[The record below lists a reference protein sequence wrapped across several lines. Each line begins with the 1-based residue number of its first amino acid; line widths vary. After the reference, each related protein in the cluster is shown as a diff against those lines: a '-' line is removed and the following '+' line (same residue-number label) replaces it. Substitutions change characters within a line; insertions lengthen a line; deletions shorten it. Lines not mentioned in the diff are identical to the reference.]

1 MNLSSAAEITGG
13 VLIGVDQKFIGV
25 NTDTRQLTPGELFVA
40 IPGENFDGH
49 DFLGAALQRGAVGA
63 LVEHAGEE
71 KISQLMVDDTTVA
84 LGKLAQSWRSHF
96 NIPVIGITGSN
107 GKTTVTAMV
116 REILS
121 VSHNPLYPLKSFNN
135 QWGVPLTLLKL
146 RDEHTHAVIE
156 MGMNSAGEIDYLS
169 RIARPTI
176 ALINN
181 AAAAHLQGLGSVRQ
195 VALAK
200 AEILSNL
207 GSEGVAVLNAD
218 DASFELWR
226 TYAGERKMV
235 SFGLQNRADVTATEV
250 QLNSAGSTFCL
261 QAGGDSTKVSLSLA
275 GRHNVMN
282 ALAAAAACIAL
293 DIDLEQIAKGLRVAE
308 GIAGRLSIFQTNAG
322 AKVIDDSF
330 NANPASTK
338 AAIDVLASHEGKRVL
353 VLGAMAELGAEG
365 EALHAE
371 VGKAAAVAGIDRM
384 VVLADSGN
392 ADVKGYLR
400 GYGSGAECFDDIE
413 ELIDALMSD
422 DLSGTTLL
430 VKGSKSSRM
439 GRVVERLLAQKNN
452 NGIPESVC

>member
-84 LGKLAQSWRSHF
+84 LGKLAQNWRSHF

-169 RIARPTI
+169 RIARPTV

-250 QLNSAGSTFCL
+250 QLNSTGSTFCL

-353 VLGAMAELGAEG
+353 VLGAMAELGAEA
-365 EALHAE
+365 ESLHAE

-439 GRVVERLLAQKNN
+439 GRVVERLLAQKND

>member
-1 MNLSSAAEITGG
+1 MNLSSAAEVTGG
-13 VLIGVDQKFIGV
+13 VLIGTDQQFIGV
-25 NTDTRQLTPGELFVA
+25 NTDTRQLKPGELFVA

-49 DFLGAALQRGAVGA
+49 DFLGAALKRGAVGA
-63 LVEHAGEE
+63 LVEHAEEE

-84 LGKLAQSWRSHF
+84 LGKLAQDWRSHF

-121 VSHNPLYPLKSFNN
+121 VSHNPLFPIQSFNN

-169 RIARPTI
+169 RIARPTV

-181 AAAAHLQGLGSVRQ
+181 AAAAHLEGLGSVRH

-200 AEILSNL
+200 AEIISNL

-218 DASFELWR
+218 DASFDLWR
-226 TYAGERKMV
+226 THSGERKVV
-235 SFGLQNRADVTATEV
+235 SFGCQSSADVMAKEI
-250 QLNSAGSTFCL
+250 QLNSTGSAFCL
-261 QAGGDSTKVSLSLA
+261 QAGGDSTKVSLSLV

-293 DIDLEQIAKGLRVAE
+293 DIELEQIAEGLQVAKG
-308 GIAGRLSIFQTNAG
+308 ISGRLSNLQTNSG

-330 NANPASTK
+330 NANPASTR
-338 AAIDVLASHEGKRVL
+338 AAIDVLANHKGKRVL
-353 VLGAMAELGAEG
+353 VLGAMAELGSES
-365 EALHAE
+365 ESLHVE
-371 VGKAAAVAGIDRM
+371 VGRAAAVAGIDRM

-400 GYGSGAECFDDIE
+400 GYGSGAECFDDID
-413 ELIDALMSD
+413 ELTGALMPD
-422 DLSGTTLL
+422 NVSGTTLL

-439 GRVVERLLAQKNN
+439 GRVVERLLGQKNN
-452 NGIPESVC
+452 NSIPESVC